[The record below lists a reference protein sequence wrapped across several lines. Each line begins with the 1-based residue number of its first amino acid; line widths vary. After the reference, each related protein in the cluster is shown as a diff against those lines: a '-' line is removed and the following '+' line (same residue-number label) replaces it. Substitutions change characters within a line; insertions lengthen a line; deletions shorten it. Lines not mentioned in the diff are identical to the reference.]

1 MVRAAQKGEAKATSP
16 EVARTAASIK
26 IKDAKK
32 FASTKHKGLPEKKMK
47 KESVSEDAKM
57 RRQSDE
63 KLAAA
68 HKKFSSMDQS
78 PANSFMKKRIEK
90 EINRRKKTVKEAAE
104 LKKAKINYKTTKKG
118 GKTTYHVNKNDEAD
132 AQKAMKNDPKYI
144 LGKTRV
150 KPVKEDKEAYHTM
163 STKEFNKTHRDFK
176 SGSKKKGNARVTK
189 GVTNPSGTTTPVSR
203 RVKFSDEYIYELDLK
218 KIGKKIVNKA
228 KEVWNRPIMK
238 DYPTKKQWTD
248 AVKSGTSHQYEGA
261 FTTGAAL
268 TAAGLAAWKF
278 SQGMRARNQMKKS
291 IDTPGTRLNNI
302 KKATDQKNKLL
313 QQLNQSHEPE
323 GNVISEKPGDGYLGP
338 TVGKIGIP
346 NPIRIAKDAVDQ
358 TNRAN
363 LKKVNTIN
371 KISPGSASMPKFKQ
385 FNKDTSAAYKNLFQ
399 SYEPQGDVVEEG
411 FYQKRYAGVGKGY
424 ETVGKNKRMDKSNKR
439 SGDSKKQYRELHQD
453 LAKIK
458 KEETIVEKKKM
469 VKIKVTRPIKTK
481 VTDVGAGGK
490 EYVRKDWSEENL
502 TEIKFSFRKT
512 SKPKTEKKPQK
523 AQDAGARGRRLLQRR
538 EYARTISGSEDRVPD
553 DLRDSVQYE
562 ESCGNGEYYCH
573 DEQKCKPIPEGH
585 KVEKGGNLVKETS
598 VALKFGTSGTDLSIG
613 GTSVRNTINNVK
625 TGVNAIKNI
634 KKDGL
639 VKGIKNTF
647 TKTKTEKP
655 SIASNI
661 DNAIKNFKKEDT
673 QHLQN
678 IKNAIK
684 TKTMN
689 GKPLTDKQIEGL
701 KAGLTQGNWRQDGSK
716 RGMEEGAAWTKKAG
730 KNKSGGL
737 NEKGRKS
744 YERENPGSDLKA
756 PSKKKGNKRR
766 ASFCARMS
774 GMKKKLTSKKTAN
787 DPNSRINKSLRAW
800 NCEYEPETPMLPEAT
815 RLKKE
820 KGYDKGGTKKPTGGK
835 NKDEALNAV
844 LSNIRAKHG
853 KGAIM
858 RKGSNQQKKV
868 KGQKSTSGTGKY
880 LAKHKEKQQLKKDAK
895 EMGYGKD
902 TKGYVETR
910 ARYGS
915 KENMKSGKGLGT

>member
-1 MVRAAQKGEAKATSP
+1 MVRAAQKGEAKTTSP

-26 IKDAKK
+26 MKDAKK

-57 RRQSDE
+57 KRQSDE

-118 GKTTYHVNKNDEAD
+118 GKTTHHVNKNDEAD

-150 KPVKEDKEAYHTM
+150 KPVKEEGEAYHTM

-203 RVKFSDEYIYELDLK
+203 RVKFSDEYIHELDLK
-218 KIGKKIVNKA
+218 KIGKKIINKA
-228 KEVWNRPIMK
+228 KEVWNRPVMK
-238 DYPTKKQWTD
+238 DYPTKKQHLD
-248 AVKSGTSHQYEGA
+248 KIKSQGGDPSHWESVQQEGV

-278 SQGMRARNQMKKS
+278 AQGMKTKNQMKKS
-291 IDTPGTRLNNI
+291 IDTPGTNLNKI
-302 KKATDQKNKLL
+302 KSANDQKNKLL
-313 QQLNQSHEPE
+313 QQMN
-323 GNVISEKPGDGYLGP
+323 
-338 TVGKIGIP
+338 
-346 NPIRIAKDAVDQ
+346 
-358 TNRAN
+358 
-363 LKKVNTIN
+363 
-371 KISPGSASMPKFKQ
+371 
-385 FNKDTSAAYKNLFQ
+385 Q
-399 SYEPQGDVVEEG
+399 SYEPEGEMTEG
-411 FYQKRYAGVGKGY
+411 FYQKRYAGIHKGY
-424 ETVGKNKRMDKSNKR
+424 QTVGKNKRMDKSNKR

-512 SKPKTEKKPQK
+512 SKPKTERKPQK

-538 EYARTISGSEDRVPD
+538 EYAAKVSGSEDRVPD

-562 ESCGNGEYYCH
+562 QSCGKGEYFCN
-573 DEQKCKPIPEGH
+573 DEQKCKPIPEGS
-585 KVEKGGNLVKETS
+585 KVEKDGNLVKETS
-598 VALKFGTSGTDLSIG
+598 VALKFGTSGTDLNIG

-647 TKTKTEKP
+647 TKTKVEKP

-661 DNAIKNFKKEDT
+661 DNAIKNFKKEDA

-766 ASFCARMS
+766 ASFCARMK
-774 GMKKKLTSKKTAN
+774 GMKKKLTSKKTAR
-787 DPNSRINKSLRAW
+787 DPDSRINKSLRAW
-800 NCEYEPETPMLPEAT
+800 NCEYEPEKPMLPEAT

-820 KGYDKGGTKKPTGGK
+820 KGYDKGGTKKPTGPK
-835 NKDEALNAV
+835 VKDAALDAV
-844 LSNIRAKHG
+844 KAKY
-853 KGAIM
+853 KGQIM
-858 RKGSNQQKKV
+858 RKGSNQPKKV
-868 KGQKSTSGTGKY
+868 KGQKTTGVGKY
-880 LAKHKEKQQLKKDAK
+880 LARHKENQQLKKDAK

-902 TKGYVETR
+902 TKSYVNTR

>member
-1 MVRAAQKGEAKATSP
+1 MVRAAQKGEAKTTSP

-26 IKDAKK
+26 MKDAKK

-90 EINRRKKTVKEAAE
+90 EINRRKKS
-104 LKKAKINYKTTKKG
+104 
-118 GKTTYHVNKNDEAD
+118 
-132 AQKAMKNDPKYI
+132 
-144 LGKTRV
+144 
-150 KPVKEDKEAYHTM
+150 VKEDKEEYHTM

-203 RVKFSDEYIYELDLK
+203 RVKFSDEYIYELDFK

-238 DYPTKKQWTD
+238 PNITKDQHLQKIRS
-248 AVKSGTSHQYEGA
+248 SGGDTSHWESTQQEGA
-261 FTTGAAL
+261 LMTGAAL

-278 SQGMRARNQMKKS
+278 AQGMKARNQMKKS
-291 IDTPGTRLNNI
+291 IDTPGTNLNKI
-302 KKATDQKNKLL
+302 KSANDQKNKLL

-323 GNVISEKPGDGYLGP
+323 GEM
-338 TVGKIGIP
+338 T
-346 NPIRIAKDAVDQ
+346 
-358 TNRAN
+358 
-363 LKKVNTIN
+363 
-371 KISPGSASMPKFKQ
+371 
-385 FNKDTSAAYKNLFQ
+385 
-399 SYEPQGDVVEEG
+399 EG
-411 FYQKRYAGVGKGY
+411 FYQKRYTTGGY
-424 ETVGKNKRMDKSNKR
+424 KTVGKNKRMDKSNKR
-439 SGDSKKQYRELHQD
+439 SGDSKAQYRELHKD

-512 SKPKTEKKPQK
+512 SKPKTERKPQK

-538 EYARTISGSEDRVPD
+538 EYAAKISGSEDRVPD

-562 ESCGNGEYYCH
+562 QSCGKGEYFCN
-573 DEQKCKPIPEGH
+573 DEQKCKPIPEGS
-585 KVEKGGNLVKETS
+585 KVEKDGNLVKETS
-598 VALKFGTSGTDLSIG
+598 VALKFGTSGTDLNIG

-634 KKDGL
+634 RKDGL
-639 VKGIKNTF
+639 VDGLKNTF
-647 TKTKTEKP
+647 NKPKVEKP
-655 SIASNI
+655 SIATNI
-661 DNAIKNFKKEDT
+661 DNAIKNFKKEETELDR
-673 QHLQN
+673 
-678 IKNAIK
+678 IRNAIK

-716 RGMEEGAAWTKKAG
+716 RGMEEGAAWTRKAG
-730 KNKSGGL
+730 KNPSGGL

-766 ASFCARMS
+766 ASFCARMK
-774 GMKKKLTSKKTAN
+774 GMKKKLTSKKTAR

-820 KGYDKGGTKKPTGGK
+820 KGYDKGGTKKPTGPK
-835 NKDEALNAV
+835 VKDAALDAV
-844 LSNIRAKHG
+844 KAKY
-853 KGAIM
+853 KGQIM
-858 RKGSNQQKKV
+858 RKGSNQPKKV
-868 KGQKSTSGTGKY
+868 KGQKTTGVGKY
-880 LAKHKEKQQLKKDAK
+880 LARHKEKQQLKKDAK
-895 EMGYGKD
+895 EMGYGSD
-902 TKGYVETR
+902 TKSYVNAR

>member
-26 IKDAKK
+26 MKDAKK

-57 RRQSDE
+57 ARQSDD
-63 KLAAA
+63 KLSAA
-68 HKKFSSMDQS
+68 HKKFSGMEQT

-90 EINRRKKTVKEAAE
+90 EINRRKKS
-104 LKKAKINYKTTKKG
+104 
-118 GKTTYHVNKNDEAD
+118 
-132 AQKAMKNDPKYI
+132 
-144 LGKTRV
+144 
-150 KPVKEDKEAYHTM
+150 VKEDKEAYHTM

-189 GVTNPSGTTTPVSR
+189 GVNNPSGTTTPVSR

-218 KIGKKIVNKA
+218 KIGKKVVNKA

-238 DYPTKKQWTD
+238 PNITKDQHLQKIRN
-248 AVKSGTSHQYEGA
+248 SGGNPSHWESAQNEGA
-261 FTTGAAL
+261 LTTGAAL

-278 SQGMRARNQMKKS
+278 SQGMKARNQMKKS
-291 IDTPGTRLNNI
+291 IDTPGTNLNKI
-302 KKATDQKNKLL
+302 KSATDQKNKLL

-323 GNVISEKPGDGYLGP
+323 GEM
-338 TVGKIGIP
+338 T
-346 NPIRIAKDAVDQ
+346 
-358 TNRAN
+358 
-363 LKKVNTIN
+363 
-371 KISPGSASMPKFKQ
+371 
-385 FNKDTSAAYKNLFQ
+385 
-399 SYEPQGDVVEEG
+399 EG
-411 FYQKRYAGVGKGY
+411 FYQKRYSIGGY
-424 ETVGKNKRMDKSNKR
+424 KTVGKNKRMDKSNKR
-439 SGDSKKQYRELHQD
+439 SGDSKAQYRELHKD

-512 SKPKTEKKPQK
+512 SKPKTEKKAEK
-523 AQDAGARGRRLLQRR
+523 AQDAGARGRRLLKRR
-538 EYARTISGSEDRVPD
+538 EYAAKISGSEDNVPD
-553 DLRDSVQYE
+553 DLRDHYE
-562 ESCGNGEYYCH
+562 VENLKEYSPNVTY
-573 DEQKCKPIPEGH
+573 QA
-585 KVEKGGNLVKETS
+585 KGGKKSGKLGKSSVYSLKDKGESKKEFRKSHTKDIKDGLLKKEEVVKETS
-598 VALKFGTSGTDLSIG
+598 VALKFGTSGTDLNIG
-613 GTSVRNTINNVK
+613 GTSVRNTISNVK

-661 DNAIKNFKKEDT
+661 DNALKNFKKEETELDR
-673 QHLQN
+673 
-678 IKNAIK
+678 IRNAIK

-701 KAGLTQGNWRQDGSK
+701 KAGLTQGGNKVQ
-716 RGMEEGAAWTKKAG
+716 EGAAWTKKAG

-744 YERENPGSDLKA
+744 YEKANPGSDLKA
-756 PSKKKGNKRR
+756 PSKKVGNPRR
-766 ASFCARMS
+766 ASFCARMK

-820 KGYDKGGTKKPTGGK
+820 KGYDKGGTKKPTGTK
-835 NKDEALNAV
+835 AKDAALDAV
-844 LSNIRAKHG
+844 KAKY
-853 KGAIM
+853 KGQIM
-858 RKGSNQQKKV
+858 RKGSNQPKKV
-868 KGQKSTSGTGKY
+868 KGQKSTGVGKY
-880 LAKHKEKQQLKKDAK
+880 LAKHKEKQQLKKDTK
-895 EMGYGKD
+895 DMGYGSD
-902 TKGYVETR
+902 TKSYVNAR

>member
-26 IKDAKK
+26 MKDAKK

-68 HKKFSSMDQS
+68 HKKFSGMDQS

-90 EINRRKKTVKEAAE
+90 EINRRKKS
-104 LKKAKINYKTTKKG
+104 
-118 GKTTYHVNKNDEAD
+118 
-132 AQKAMKNDPKYI
+132 
-144 LGKTRV
+144 
-150 KPVKEDKEAYHTM
+150 VKEDKDAYHTM

-238 DYPTKKQWTD
+238 PNITKDQHLQKI
-248 AVKSGTSHQYEGA
+248 KNSGGDTSHWESTQQEGV

-278 SQGMRARNQMKKS
+278 SQGMKARNQMKKS
-291 IDTPGTRLNNI
+291 IDTPGTNLNKI
-302 KKATDQKNKLL
+302 KSANDQKNKLL

-323 GNVISEKPGDGYLGP
+323 GEM
-338 TVGKIGIP
+338 T
-346 NPIRIAKDAVDQ
+346 
-358 TNRAN
+358 
-363 LKKVNTIN
+363 
-371 KISPGSASMPKFKQ
+371 
-385 FNKDTSAAYKNLFQ
+385 
-399 SYEPQGDVVEEG
+399 EG
-411 FYQKRYAGVGKGY
+411 FYQKRYTTGGY
-424 ETVGKNKRMDKSNKR
+424 KTVGKNKRMDKSNKR
-439 SGDSKKQYRELHQD
+439 SGDSKAQYRELHKD

-502 TEIKFSFRKT
+502 TEITFSFRKT

-523 AQDAGARGRRLLQRR
+523 AQDAGARGRRMLKRR
-538 EYARTISGSEDRVPD
+538 EYAAKISGSEDNVPD

-562 ESCGNGEYYCH
+562 QSCGEGMYFCKEKG
-573 DEQKCKPIPEGH
+573 KCMPIPKGS

-598 VALKFGTSGTDLSIG
+598 VALKFGTSGTDLNIG
-613 GTSVRNTINNVK
+613 GTSVRNTISNVK

-661 DNAIKNFKKEDT
+661 DNAIKNFKKEEKV
-673 QHLQN
+673 Q
-678 IKNAIK
+678 
-684 TKTMN
+684 
-689 GKPLTDKQIEGL
+689 
-701 KAGLTQGNWRQDGSK
+701 
-716 RGMEEGAAWTKKAG
+716 EGAAWTKKAG
-730 KNKSGGL
+730 KNKKGGL

-820 KGYDKGGTKKPTGGK
+820 KGYDKGGTKKPTGPK
-835 NKDEALNAV
+835 VKDAALDAV
-844 LSNIRAKHG
+844 KKKY
-853 KGAIM
+853 KGQIM
-858 RKGSNQQKKV
+858 RSGSNQPKKV
-868 KGQKSTSGTGKY
+868 KGAKTTGVGKY
-880 LAKHKEKQQLKKDAK
+880 LAKHQEKKQLKKDTK
-895 EMGYGKD
+895 EMGYGSD
-902 TKGYVETR
+902 TKSYVNAR

>member
-26 IKDAKK
+26 MKDAKK

-118 GKTTYHVNKNDEAD
+118 GKTTYHVNKNDEED

-150 KPVKEDKEAYHTM
+150 KPVKEEGEAYHTM

-218 KIGKKIVNKA
+218 KIGKKVVNKA

-238 DYPTKKQWTD
+238 PNITKDQHLQKIRN
-248 AVKSGTSHQYEGA
+248 SGGDTSHWESTQQEGV

-278 SQGMRARNQMKKS
+278 SQGMKARNQMKKS
-291 IDTPGTRLNNI
+291 IDTPGTNLNNI
-302 KKATDQKNKLL
+302 KKATDQKNKML

-323 GNVISEKPGDGYLGP
+323 GEM
-338 TVGKIGIP
+338 T
-346 NPIRIAKDAVDQ
+346 
-358 TNRAN
+358 
-363 LKKVNTIN
+363 
-371 KISPGSASMPKFKQ
+371 
-385 FNKDTSAAYKNLFQ
+385 
-399 SYEPQGDVVEEG
+399 EG
-411 FYQKRYAGVGKGY
+411 FYQKRYTTGGY
-424 ETVGKNKRMDKSNKR
+424 KTVGKNKRMDKSNKR
-439 SGDSKKQYRELHQD
+439 SGDSKAQYRELHKD

-512 SKPKTEKKPQK
+512 SKPKTEKKAEK
-523 AQDAGARGRRLLQRR
+523 AQDAGARGRRLLKRR
-538 EYARTISGSEDRVPD
+538 EYAAKISGSEDNVPD

-562 ESCGNGEYYCH
+562 QSCGKGEYFCN
-573 DEQKCKPIPEGH
+573 DEQKCKPIPEGS

-598 VALKFGTSGTDLSIG
+598 VALKFGTSGTDLNIG

-625 TGVNAIKNI
+625 TGVNAVKNI

-820 KGYDKGGTKKPTGGK
+820 KGYDKGGTKKPTGPK
-835 NKDEALNAV
+835 VKDAALDAV
-844 LSNIRAKHG
+844 KAKY
-853 KGAIM
+853 KGQIM
-858 RKGSNQQKKV
+858 RKGSNQPKKV
-868 KGQKSTSGTGKY
+868 KGQKSTGVGKY
-880 LAKHKEKQQLKKDAK
+880 LAKHKEKQQLKKDTK
-895 EMGYGKD
+895 EMGYGSD
-902 TKGYVETR
+902 TKSYVNAK

>member
-26 IKDAKK
+26 MKDAKK

-57 RRQSDE
+57 ARQSDD
-63 KLAAA
+63 KLSAA
-68 HKKFSSMDQS
+68 HKKFSGMEQT

-90 EINRRKKTVKEAAE
+90 EINRRKKS
-104 LKKAKINYKTTKKG
+104 
-118 GKTTYHVNKNDEAD
+118 
-132 AQKAMKNDPKYI
+132 
-144 LGKTRV
+144 
-150 KPVKEDKEAYHTM
+150 VKEDKEAYHTM

-189 GVTNPSGTTTPVSR
+189 GVNNPSGTTTPVSR

-218 KIGKKIVNKA
+218 KIGKKVVNKA

-238 DYPTKKQWTD
+238 PNITKDQHLQKIRN
-248 AVKSGTSHQYEGA
+248 SGGNPSHWESAQNEGA
-261 FTTGAAL
+261 LTTGAAL

-278 SQGMRARNQMKKS
+278 SQGMKARNQMKKS
-291 IDTPGTRLNNI
+291 IDTPGTNLNKI
-302 KKATDQKNKLL
+302 KSATDQKNKLL

-323 GNVISEKPGDGYLGP
+323 GEM
-338 TVGKIGIP
+338 T
-346 NPIRIAKDAVDQ
+346 
-358 TNRAN
+358 
-363 LKKVNTIN
+363 
-371 KISPGSASMPKFKQ
+371 
-385 FNKDTSAAYKNLFQ
+385 
-399 SYEPQGDVVEEG
+399 EG
-411 FYQKRYAGVGKGY
+411 FYQKRYSIGGY
-424 ETVGKNKRMDKSNKR
+424 KTVGKNKRMDKSNKR
-439 SGDSKKQYRELHQD
+439 SGDSKAQYRELHKD

-512 SKPKTEKKPQK
+512 SKPKTEKKAEK
-523 AQDAGARGRRLLQRR
+523 AQDAGARGRRLLKRR
-538 EYARTISGSEDRVPD
+538 EYAAKISGSEDNVPD
-553 DLRDSVQYE
+553 DLRDHYE
-562 ESCGNGEYYCH
+562 VENLKEYSPNVTY
-573 DEQKCKPIPEGH
+573 QA
-585 KVEKGGNLVKETS
+585 KGGKKSGKLGKSSVYSLKDKGESKKEFRKSHTKDIKDGLLKKEEVVKETS
-598 VALKFGTSGTDLSIG
+598 VALKFGTSGTDLNIG
-613 GTSVRNTINNVK
+613 GTSVRNTISNVK

-655 SIASNI
+655 SIASNL
-661 DNAIKNFKKEDT
+661 DNAIKNFKKEETELDR
-673 QHLQN
+673 
-678 IKNAIK
+678 IRNAIK

-701 KAGLTQGNWRQDGSK
+701 KAGLTQGGNKVQ
-716 RGMEEGAAWTKKAG
+716 EGAAWTKKAG

-744 YERENPGSDLKA
+744 YEKANPGSDLKA
-756 PSKKKGNKRR
+756 PSKKVGNPRR
-766 ASFCARMS
+766 ASFCARMK

-820 KGYDKGGTKKPTGGK
+820 KGYDKGGTKKPTGPK
-835 NKDEALNAV
+835 VKDAALDAV
-844 LSNIRAKHG
+844 KAKY
-853 KGAIM
+853 KGQIM
-858 RKGSNQQKKV
+858 RKGSNQPKKV
-868 KGQKSTSGTGKY
+868 KGQKSTGVGKY
-880 LAKHKEKQQLKKDAK
+880 LAKHKEKQQLKKDTK
-895 EMGYGKD
+895 DMGYGSD
-902 TKGYVETR
+902 TKSYVNAR

>member
-26 IKDAKK
+26 MKDAKK

-57 RRQSDE
+57 ARQSDD
-63 KLAAA
+63 KLSAA
-68 HKKFSSMDQS
+68 HKKFSGMEQT

-90 EINRRKKTVKEAAE
+90 EINRRKKS
-104 LKKAKINYKTTKKG
+104 
-118 GKTTYHVNKNDEAD
+118 
-132 AQKAMKNDPKYI
+132 
-144 LGKTRV
+144 
-150 KPVKEDKEAYHTM
+150 VKEDKEAYHTM

-189 GVTNPSGTTTPVSR
+189 GVNNPSGTTTPVSR

-218 KIGKKIVNKA
+218 KIGKKVVNKA

-238 DYPTKKQWTD
+238 PNITKDQHLQKIRN
-248 AVKSGTSHQYEGA
+248 SGGNPSHWESAQNEGA
-261 FTTGAAL
+261 LTTGAAL

-278 SQGMRARNQMKKS
+278 SQGMKARNQMKKS
-291 IDTPGTRLNNI
+291 IDTPGTNLNKI
-302 KKATDQKNKLL
+302 KSATDQKNKLL

-323 GNVISEKPGDGYLGP
+323 GEM
-338 TVGKIGIP
+338 T
-346 NPIRIAKDAVDQ
+346 
-358 TNRAN
+358 
-363 LKKVNTIN
+363 
-371 KISPGSASMPKFKQ
+371 
-385 FNKDTSAAYKNLFQ
+385 
-399 SYEPQGDVVEEG
+399 EG
-411 FYQKRYAGVGKGY
+411 FYQKRYSIGGY
-424 ETVGKNKRMDKSNKR
+424 KTVGKNKRMDKSNKR
-439 SGDSKKQYRELHQD
+439 SGDSKAQYRELHKD

-512 SKPKTEKKPQK
+512 SKPKTEKKAEK
-523 AQDAGARGRRLLQRR
+523 AQDAGARGRRLLKRR
-538 EYARTISGSEDRVPD
+538 EYAAKISGSEDNVPD
-553 DLRDSVQYE
+553 DLRDHYE
-562 ESCGNGEYYCH
+562 VENLKEYSPNVTY
-573 DEQKCKPIPEGH
+573 QA
-585 KVEKGGNLVKETS
+585 KGGKKSGKLGKSSVYSLKDKGESKKEFRKSHTKDIKDGLLKKEEVVKETS
-598 VALKFGTSGTDLSIG
+598 VALKFGTSGTDLNIG
-613 GTSVRNTINNVK
+613 GTSVRNTISNVK

-661 DNAIKNFKKEDT
+661 DNALKNFKKEETELDR
-673 QHLQN
+673 
-678 IKNAIK
+678 IRNAIK

-701 KAGLTQGNWRQDGSK
+701 KAGLTQGGNKVQ
-716 RGMEEGAAWTKKAG
+716 EGAAWTKKAG

-744 YERENPGSDLKA
+744 YEKANPGSDLKA
-756 PSKKKGNKRR
+756 PSKKVGNPRR
-766 ASFCARMS
+766 ASFCARMK

-820 KGYDKGGTKKPTGGK
+820 KGYDKGGTKKPTGPK
-835 NKDEALNAV
+835 VKDAALDAV
-844 LSNIRAKHG
+844 KAKY
-853 KGAIM
+853 KGQIM
-858 RKGSNQQKKV
+858 RKGSNQPKKV
-868 KGQKSTSGTGKY
+868 KGQKSTGVGKY
-880 LAKHKEKQQLKKDAK
+880 LAKHKEKQQLKKDTK
-895 EMGYGKD
+895 DMGYGSD
-902 TKGYVETR
+902 TKSYVNAR

>member
-1 MVRAAQKGEAKATSP
+1 MVRAAQKGEAKTTSP

-26 IKDAKK
+26 MKDAKK

-150 KPVKEDKEAYHTM
+150 KPVKEEGEAYHTM
-163 STKEFNKTHRDFK
+163 STREFNKTHRDFK

-189 GVTNPSGTTTPVSR
+189 GVNNVSGGTTPVSR
-203 RVKFSDEYIYELDLK
+203 RVKFTDEYIHELDLK

-228 KEVWNRPIMK
+228 KEVWNRPVMK
-238 DYPTKKQWTD
+238 DYPTKKQHLD
-248 AVKSGTSHQYEGA
+248 KIRSQGGDPSHWESVQQEGA

-278 SQGMRARNQMKKS
+278 SQGMKARNQMKKS
-291 IDTPGTRLNNI
+291 IETPGTNLNKI
-302 KKATDQKNKLL
+302 KQATDQKNKLL
-313 QQLNQSHEPE
+313 QQLNQS
-323 GNVISEKPGDGYLGP
+323 
-338 TVGKIGIP
+338 
-346 NPIRIAKDAVDQ
+346 
-358 TNRAN
+358 
-363 LKKVNTIN
+363 
-371 KISPGSASMPKFKQ
+371 
-385 FNKDTSAAYKNLFQ
+385 
-399 SYEPQGDVVEEG
+399 YEPQGDVVEAKDNCGCGKNPCETYGEAKEIPKNVKKIAKELDKAVAMHKDQAKRLRAAGVSEG

-453 LAKIK
+453 LAK
-458 KEETIVEKKKM
+458 KEETILEKKKM
-469 VKIKVTRPIKTK
+469 VRIKVTRPIKTK

-512 SKPKTEKKPQK
+512 SKPKTERKPQK

-562 ESCGNGEYYCH
+562 ESCGKGEYYCH

-598 VALKFGTSGTDLSIG
+598 VALKFGTSGTDLNIG
-613 GTSVRNTINNVK
+613 GRSVKNTIKNVK
-625 TGVNAIKNI
+625 TTVSAIKNI
-634 KKDGL
+634 RKDGFVDGL
-639 VKGIKNTF
+639 KNTF
-647 TKTKTEKP
+647 NKPKVEKP

-661 DNAIKNFKKEDT
+661 DKAIKNYNQQREDT
-673 QHLQN
+673 QHLLN

-716 RGMEEGAAWTKKAG
+716 RGMEEGAAWTRKAG

-766 ASFCARMS
+766 ASFCARMK
-774 GMKKKLTSKKTAN
+774 GMKKKLTSKKTAR

-800 NCEYEPETPMLPEAT
+800 NCSYEPETPMLPEAT

>member
-26 IKDAKK
+26 MKDAKK

-57 RRQSDE
+57 ARQSDD
-63 KLAAA
+63 KLSAA
-68 HKKFSSMDQS
+68 HKKFSGMEQT

-90 EINRRKKTVKEAAE
+90 EINRRKKS
-104 LKKAKINYKTTKKG
+104 
-118 GKTTYHVNKNDEAD
+118 
-132 AQKAMKNDPKYI
+132 
-144 LGKTRV
+144 
-150 KPVKEDKEAYHTM
+150 VKEDKEAYHTM

-189 GVTNPSGTTTPVSR
+189 GVNNPSGTTTPVSR

-218 KIGKKIVNKA
+218 KIGKKVVNKA

-238 DYPTKKQWTD
+238 PNITKDQHLQKIRN
-248 AVKSGTSHQYEGA
+248 SGGNPSHWESAQNEGA
-261 FTTGAAL
+261 LTTGAAL

-278 SQGMRARNQMKKS
+278 SQGMKARNQMKKS
-291 IDTPGTRLNNI
+291 IDTPGTNLNKI
-302 KKATDQKNKLL
+302 KSATDQKNKLL

-323 GNVISEKPGDGYLGP
+323 GEM
-338 TVGKIGIP
+338 T
-346 NPIRIAKDAVDQ
+346 
-358 TNRAN
+358 
-363 LKKVNTIN
+363 
-371 KISPGSASMPKFKQ
+371 
-385 FNKDTSAAYKNLFQ
+385 
-399 SYEPQGDVVEEG
+399 EG
-411 FYQKRYAGVGKGY
+411 FYQKRYSIGGY
-424 ETVGKNKRMDKSNKR
+424 KTVGKNKRMDKSNKR
-439 SGDSKKQYRELHQD
+439 SGDSKAQYRELHKD

-512 SKPKTEKKPQK
+512 SKPKTEKKAEK
-523 AQDAGARGRRLLQRR
+523 AQDAGARGRRLLKRR
-538 EYARTISGSEDRVPD
+538 EYAAKISGSEDNVPD
-553 DLRDSVQYE
+553 DLRDHYE
-562 ESCGNGEYYCH
+562 VENLKEYSPNVTY
-573 DEQKCKPIPEGH
+573 QA
-585 KVEKGGNLVKETS
+585 KGGKKSGKLGKSSVYSLKDKGESKKEFRKSHTKDIKDGLLKKEEVVKETS
-598 VALKFGTSGTDLSIG
+598 VALKFGTAGTDLNIG
-613 GTSVRNTINNVK
+613 GTSVRNTISNVK

-661 DNAIKNFKKEDT
+661 DNALKNFKKEETELDR
-673 QHLQN
+673 
-678 IKNAIK
+678 IRNAIK

-701 KAGLTQGNWRQDGSK
+701 KAGLTQGGNKVQ
-716 RGMEEGAAWTKKAG
+716 EGAAWTKKAG

-744 YERENPGSDLKA
+744 YEKANPGSDLKA
-756 PSKKKGNKRR
+756 PSKKVGNPRR
-766 ASFCARMS
+766 ASFCARMK

-820 KGYDKGGTKKPTGGK
+820 KGYDKGGTKKPTGPK
-835 NKDEALNAV
+835 VKDAALDAV
-844 LSNIRAKHG
+844 KAKY
-853 KGAIM
+853 KGQIM
-858 RKGSNQQKKV
+858 RKGSNQPKKV
-868 KGQKSTSGTGKY
+868 KGQKSTGVGKY
-880 LAKHKEKQQLKKDAK
+880 LAKHKEKQQLKKDTK
-895 EMGYGKD
+895 DMGYGSD
-902 TKGYVETR
+902 TKSYVNAR

>member
-1 MVRAAQKGEAKATSP
+1 MVRAAQKGEAKTTSP

-26 IKDAKK
+26 MKDAKK

-78 PANSFMKKRIEK
+78 PANSFMKKRIER
-90 EINRRKKTVKEAAE
+90 EINRRKKTVKEAKVDKKLTPLQKIRKRNKGEAE
-104 LKKAKINYKTTKKG
+104 WGTPVGYQTNMRRAVHAAGRGEKKEKGKKDTTATGKYLTKEDMKEAKELRKAKINFKTTKKG

-150 KPVKEDKEAYHTM
+150 KPVKEEGEAYHTM

-203 RVKFSDEYIYELDLK
+203 RVKFTDEYIHELDLK

-238 DYPTKKQWTD
+238 DYPTKKQHLD
-248 AVKSGTSHQYEGA
+248 KIRSQGGDPSHWESVQQEGV

-268 TAAGLAAWKF
+268 TAAGLAAWKL

-291 IDTPGTRLNNI
+291 IETPGTNLNKI
-302 KKATDQKNKLL
+302 KQATDQKNKLL

-323 GNVISEKPGDGYLGP
+323 GEM
-338 TVGKIGIP
+338 T
-346 NPIRIAKDAVDQ
+346 
-358 TNRAN
+358 
-363 LKKVNTIN
+363 
-371 KISPGSASMPKFKQ
+371 
-385 FNKDTSAAYKNLFQ
+385 
-399 SYEPQGDVVEEG
+399 EG

-453 LAKIK
+453 LAK
-458 KEETIVEKKKM
+458 KEETILEKKKM

-512 SKPKTEKKPQK
+512 SKPKTERKPQK

-562 ESCGNGEYYCH
+562 DSCGKGEYYCH

-598 VALKFGTSGTDLSIG
+598 VALKFGTSGTDLNIG
-613 GTSVRNTINNVK
+613 GRSVKNTIKNVK
-625 TGVNAIKNI
+625 TTVSAIKNI
-634 KKDGL
+634 RKDGL
-639 VKGIKNTF
+639 VDGLKNTF

-661 DNAIKNFKKEDT
+661 DKAIKNYNQQREDT

-756 PSKKKGNKRR
+756 PTKKKGNKRR
-766 ASFCARMS
+766 TSFCKRME
-774 GMKKKLTSKKTAN
+774 GMKKKLTSKKTAR

-800 NCEYEPETPMLPEAT
+800 NCSYEPETPMLPEAT

-835 NKDEALNAV
+835 NKDAALDSV

-858 RKGSNQQKKV
+858 RKGSNQRKKV
-868 KGQKSTSGTGKY
+868 KGEKSSSGTGKF
-880 LAKHKEKQQLKKDAK
+880 LKMHKEKQQLKKDAK
-895 EMGYGKD
+895 EMGYGSD